1 MDKKRFKF
9 SKYGI
14 SSKRYKELCGFCEQ
28 YPDWKQ
34 AIKDYTFISGIQ
46 YSDMPKGSFNTKSP
60 VESAAIKLEKYISN
74 VDLIERVAKE
84 ADKEFWQFIID
95 SACYEVPVQYL
106 IGVKNMALSKSAFY
120 DRRRFFFY
128 LLDREKNM
136 QN

>member
-1 MDKKRFKF
+1 MKF
-9 SKYGI
+9 
-14 SSKRYKELCGFCEQ
+14 
-28 YPDWKQ
+28 
-34 AIKDYTFISGIQ
+34 
-46 YSDMPKGSFNTKSP
+46 
-60 VESAAIKLEKYISN
+60 EKYISN